1 MISFSFRRQTPRLIV
16 IYVNL
21 EEEEKDPLDEAPY
34 DQRIRVSK
42 EESGNLWYI
51 LPPRDAYIGVS
62 FVIRLTRTD
71 VIRQV
76 MVCCLVW

>member
-1 MISFSFRRQTPRLIV
+1 MTNFSFRGQRLGLAI
-16 IYVNL
+16 IYLNT
-21 EEEEKDPLDEAPY
+21 EEDDEDPLDEALY
-34 DQRIRVSK
+34 AQRLRLNE